1 MGFAGQVF
9 AARVAVGL
17 AMPSPK
23 AFSQAGSM
31 IGGFASKMY
40 ASLNQKGTQA
50 AKKNLQ
56 SAQQNLANAKT
67 KLEAHSKTQQKFLEA
82 GARASVARLQ
92 GAYKDLGKT
101 SLAGAGAMKGM
112 KAKMGKTAA
121 GVKLFKN
128 LSKDLK
134 DAKDYEKMMI
144 NFAQLSKAERN
155 EIMLTMEAGQ
165 LKLKNKISDMK
176 TSGKYTKDEIQ
187 LVRDERNENQLH
199 LDEFRLAVKTRG
211 ADMDKF
217 NKEHKQHS
225 KDYTK
230 AEDEVQAALKET
242 TEVNKDAIKV
252 QEHFTQ
258 AASGFVIEMQTGFVE
273 ALRESISL
281 LSAFYYKL
289 NQNTQELI
297 EFERELMN
305 ANSVFQVTRDELF
318 LTGDTVVQFGQQFGL
333 EMQNGATGL
342 YQLASAGLSAS
353 DSLKV
358 LTETLKLS
366 MAVQGDHNTISKL
379 VTQTLFGFDMEMDKA
394 AEVADKFAFAIQKS
408 LIEYQDLASA
418 VKFALP
424 FFTTTGQSIDQLLGA
439 LQILTNRALEA
450 GIAGRGLRQ
459 GLAELAESIGDNTA
473 RFREFGI
480 EVTDSQ
486 GNMLKLTEIAA
497 NFSEVLSAGVIN
509 DTELLT
515 TLIED
520 LNVRGATAFVH
531 LVQASDEF
539 TQAVEDT
546 RNAGGQ
552 LDEMVR
558 IQNESIGAQI
568 QILKNNVAMMFMYRD
583 ATYEGTIYLNA
594 FHEAMVKGVGSLRD
608 ILVVQRDGVAVLTEF
623 GLAIQKVAITGVK
636 EMEKILAN
644 ALPLLEKFVQ
654 LGALGIEIFK
664 IYLIPLKLV
673 LAILDKLGPTFVKYV
688 LTFHLLNKL
697 LPISTALNFAY
708 LLVKQRE
715 ALLDEKAILTTM
727 RRTNVTKGYS
737 AAVLVATA
745 WQKLRNRENANAIVF
760 ELEYTATTVA
770 ATAATKR
777 KTKSQIEGMAAY
789 KYMSFLKTVGITVD
803 NAEITTMNKSIFL
816 GKLKKK
822 GLIENGVA
830 YKGLRV
836 QKTLDL
842 LADNAAIASQQHML
856 GGMARKRGALL
867 ADSIALELNTATE
880 VKNIAATNVQTL
892 SLRQRSLAYWQGV
905 HATLAD
911 TWTTIKSTVVD
922 WLKSFSTHHL
932 TLAEQA
938 KNTTKSAGILL
949 TIRSIIYEVM
959 SVMWTEHAAFA
970 RWKQNY
976 AEGAGIVTKLG
987 LFIANVALVAITI
1000 VVTVVTLAAAL
1011 AMWLLTAPI
1020 LIITSPIF
1028 LFVAGCI
1035 LLAGALAWVAI
1046 RINQQIDIM
1055 WVFMQVLTGVK
1066 NFFVALG
1073 HELVRPFIWLGNI
1086 IYEVMEVHLFKFIL
1100 FIKHLFMMLSYYIF
1114 AFIDIFKGNDVG
1126 STMAQVLMAPFNAL
1140 KGAILFA
1147 VGVLF
1152 TNDDSLFNSLK
1163 RLFGWMI
1170 STFKVKEIF
1179 EGIVAVVTGL
1189 INVYKELWGY
1199 LDSKFKLKEKF
1210 HIALDAAKAFWGWI
1224 REKMTWDSIKGMFG
1238 KIGKG
1243 IVNLWLAPLR
1253 AVEFVWNKLID
1264 TISGKGFKV
1273 WNPVPGDNDFKLK
1286 IPNLSKWKLRLS
1298 DAIASKI
1305 GMAEGG
1311 YIQQMAQGGRTGRF
1325 PVLVGEKGPEMF
1337 MPKRSG
1343 RIIPTKD
1350 LSSRRVRDMLRAA
1363 FTDGKPG
1370 IGADKI
1376 IRVQQMTV
1384 GTLNSGKTRMNKT
1397 RMGVDTFA

>member
-1 MGFAGQVF
+1 
-9 AARVAVGL
+9 
-17 AMPSPK
+17 
-23 AFSQAGSM
+23 
-31 IGGFASKMY
+31 
-40 ASLNQKGTQA
+40 
-50 AKKNLQ
+50 
-56 SAQQNLANAKT
+56 
-67 KLEAHSKTQQKFLEA
+67 
-82 GARASVARLQ
+82 
-92 GAYKDLGKT
+92 
-101 SLAGAGAMKGM
+101 
-112 KAKMGKTAA
+112 
-121 GVKLFKN
+121 
-128 LSKDLK
+128 
-134 DAKDYEKMMI
+134 
-144 NFAQLSKAERN
+144 
-155 EIMLTMEAGQ
+155 
-165 LKLKNKISDMK
+165 
-176 TSGKYTKDEIQ
+176 
-187 LVRDERNENQLH
+187 
-199 LDEFRLAVKTRG
+199 
-211 ADMDKF
+211 
-217 NKEHKQHS
+217 
-225 KDYTK
+225 
-230 AEDEVQAALKET
+230 
-242 TEVNKDAIKV
+242 
-252 QEHFTQ
+252 
-258 AASGFVIEMQTGFVE
+258 
-273 ALRESISL
+273 
-281 LSAFYYKL
+281 
-289 NQNTQELI
+289 
-297 EFERELMN
+297 
-305 ANSVFQVTRDELF
+305 
-318 LTGDTVVQFGQQFGL
+318 
-333 EMQNGATGL
+333 
-342 YQLASAGLSAS
+342 
-353 DSLKV
+353 
-358 LTETLKLS
+358 
-366 MAVQGDHNTISKL
+366 
-379 VTQTLFGFDMEMDKA
+379 
-394 AEVADKFAFAIQKS
+394 
-408 LIEYQDLASA
+408 
-418 VKFALP
+418 
-424 FFTTTGQSIDQLLGA
+424 
-439 LQILTNRALEA
+439 
-450 GIAGRGLRQ
+450 AGRGLRQ

-497 NFSEVLSAGVIN
+497 NFSDVLEAGVIN

-515 TLIED
+515 SLIED

-568 QILKNNVAMMFMYRD
+568 QILQNNVAMMFMYRD
-583 ATYEGTIYLNA
+583 ATYEGTMYLNA

-623 GLAIQKVAITGVK
+623 GLAVQKVAITGVK

-644 ALPLLEKFVQ
+644 ALPLLNKFVQ

-697 LPISTALNFAY
+697 LPISTALNFTY
-708 LLVKQRE
+708 LMVMQRGE
-715 ALLDEKAILTTM
+715 LLKKRAIVTTM

-745 WQKLRNRENANAIVF
+745 WDKLWNREKVKTIAF
-760 ELEYTATTVA
+760 ELEYTAATVA
-770 ATAATKR
+770 ATTATKW
-777 KTKSQIEGMAAY
+777 KTKSQIENMAAY

-803 NAEITTMNKSIFL
+803 NAEITTMNKSVFL

-822 GLIENGVA
+822 GLIENATA
-830 YKGLRV
+830 YKGLRA

-880 VKNIAATNVQTL
+880 VKATAATKVHTL
-892 SLRQRSLAYWQGV
+892 SLREKSLAYWQGV
-905 HATLAD
+905 GASMNA
-911 TWTTIKSTVVD
+911 WAAEMKKTVGD
-922 WLKSFSTHHL
+922 WLASFATHHL

-938 KNTTKSAGILL
+938 KNTTRRAGILL
-949 TIRSIIYEVM
+949 TIRSTIYEAINSIGVLYAK
-959 SVMWTEHAAFA
+959 WT
-970 RWKQNY
+970 RWQLNV
-976 AEGAGIVTKLG
+976 AEGAGIVTKVG
-987 LFIANVALVAITI
+987 LFLANVALVAISI
-1000 VVTVVTLAAAL
+1000 ILTVVTLAAAF
-1011 AMWLLTAPI
+1011 AMWALTAPI
-1020 LIITSPIF
+1020 LIITSPIW
-1028 LFVAGCI
+1028 LFVGACI
-1035 LLAGALAWVAI
+1035 LLAGALVWVAI
-1046 RINQQIDIM
+1046 RINEQIDIM
-1055 WVFMQVLTGVK
+1055 WVFMQVLTGLK
-1066 NFFVALG
+1066 NFFVALAY
-1073 HELVRPFIWLGNI
+1073 EMVRPYIWLGNI
-1086 IYEVMEVHLFKFIL
+1086 IYELMEVHLFKFMQ

-1114 AFIDIFKGNDVG
+1114 AFIAIFTGNDVG
-1126 STMAQVLMAPFNAL
+1126 STMAEVLMAPFNAL

-1152 TNDDSLFNSLK
+1152 TNPDSLLNSLK
-1163 RLFGWMI
+1163 RLLGWMI

-1210 HIALDAAKAFWGWI
+1210 HVALDAAKAFWGWI

-1243 IVNLWLAPLR
+1243 IVKLWLTPLR

-1286 IPNLSKWKLRLS
+1286 IPNLSKWKLHLY
-1298 DAIASKI
+1298 DTIASKI

-1311 YIQQMAQGGRTGRF
+1311 YIQQMAQGGKTGKF